1 MLLAR
6 SSSIGVAPW
15 PAFAAIAAATA
26 LGWALL
32 IAIGT
37 TGLEAICGGSGLG
50 LAAATAL
57 MWGLMAATMMLP
69 CVVHEICDAA
79 QDGWRSA
86 TLFALRC
93 IAPSTLLAIAA
104 GAALGPTPIGTP
116 FLLSIAG
123 LAFIAEAYWS
133 ARPTGLTRLGS
144 AVAMICLQLIGGAM
158 DLGWMALVAIWML
171 ARALAPARRLVTAV
185 AGTALLGLAVFGNF

>member
-1 MLLAR
+1 M
-6 SSSIGVAPW
+6 
-15 PAFAAIAAATA
+15 
-26 LGWALL
+26 
-32 IAIGT
+32 GT

-50 LAAATAL
+50 LVAATAL

-69 CVVHEICDAA
+69 CAVHEICDAA

-86 TLFALRC
+86 TRFALRC
-93 IAPSTLLAIAA
+93 IAPSTLLAVAA
-104 GAALGPTPIGTP
+104 GAALGPAPIGTP
-116 FLLSIAG
+116 ALQSIAG

-133 ARPTGLTRLGS
+133 ARPTSLTRLGS

-171 ARALAPARRLVTAV
+171 ALALAPARRLVTAV